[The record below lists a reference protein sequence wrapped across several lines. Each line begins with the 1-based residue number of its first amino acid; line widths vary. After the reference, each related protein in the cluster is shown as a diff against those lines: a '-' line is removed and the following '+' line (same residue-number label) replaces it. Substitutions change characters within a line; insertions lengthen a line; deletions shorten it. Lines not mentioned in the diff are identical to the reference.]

1 MTVLKLPW
9 TRLLGEGALIV
20 VSVYFAIVLEGLSQD
35 REARLSAHAALAQM
49 LGEMREDL
57 ADIDEIRAHQLA
69 LDKQYSDLNQWLAS
83 PESMPLDSVAQAM
96 DSIFLANRTLY
107 PRRSAWTTMV
117 AAGQLSKLDAP
128 VLVARLGNLYESVN
142 ARLIEGGSEY
152 DENLNDIG
160 RNSATAIW
168 DGFNSRLQT
177 TDARELTTF
186 RNQLRYM
193 HIWGNLWYL
202 DRLGEY
208 ETMVDSLILEIE
220 SFLDENRFETGD

>member
-1 MTVLKLPW
+1 MTLPKLPW
-9 TRLLGEGALIV
+9 IKLLSEGALII
-20 VSVYFAIVLEGLSQD
+20 VSVYLAIVLEGMSQD
-35 REARLSAHAALAQM
+35 REATLSAHGALAQM

-69 LDKQYSDLNQWLAS
+69 MDKQYTALIQWLAN
-83 PESMPLDSVAQAM
+83 PESMPLNSVAEAM
-96 DSIFLANRTLY
+96 DSIFLANRTFF

-128 VLVARLGNLYESVN
+128 GLVTQLGDFYESVN
-142 ARLIEGGSEY
+142 VRLVEGGAEY
-152 DENLNDIG
+152 EYNLGDIG

-168 DGFNSRLQT
+168 DGFNGGLMT
-177 TDARELTTF
+177 TDARQLTAF

-202 DRLGEY
+202 DRLNEY
-208 ETMVDSLILEIE
+208 GQMLDSLVLDIE
-220 SFLDENRFETGD
+220 SYLDESGFETES